1 MWIYEKTLEI
11 PVRVSKPDLQMAKFL
26 LTQYG
31 GPDGELS
38 SALRYLNQ
46 RYTMPNKRIKA
57 LLTDIGTEE
66 LGHME
71 VIATLVYKL
80 VKDATPMQMREAGLG
95 AHYADHDKALF
106 YADANG
112 VPWTAAY
119 IQTKGDPIADLADN
133 IATEEK
139 ARATYQWLI
148 NLTDDPDVS
157 QVLKYLRGREIVHSQ
172 RFREALFMLE
182 EENRASKA
190 QKEDDDL

>member
-1 MWIYEKTLEI
+1 M
-11 PVRVSKPDLQMAKFL
+11 
-26 LTQYG
+26 
-31 GPDGELS
+31 
-38 SALRYLNQ
+38 
-46 RYTMPNKRIKA
+46 
-57 LLTDIGTEE
+57 
-66 LGHME
+66 
-71 VIATLVYKL
+71 
-80 VKDATPMQMREAGLG
+80 
-95 AHYADHDKALF
+95 
-106 YADANG
+106 
-112 VPWTAAY
+112 PWTAAY

-133 IATEEK
+133 IAAEEK